1 MALKFFSRKL
11 QFVSILMYQ
20 NHAPLCNEKI
30 LSQRQKLFCF
40 LDNVL
45 FCYLMQHMCLQKKN
59 LISFNKENVNFLRR
73 DKNVKFFSAVEI
85 EIHREISRWKEE
97 LIRMVEMS

>member
-1 MALKFFSRKL
+1 MAERK
-11 QFVSILMYQ
+11 I
-20 NHAPLCNEKI
+20 
-30 LSQRQKLFCF
+30 
-40 LDNVL
+40 VL
-45 FCYLMQHMCLQKKN
+45 FFRQRIVLLFDATYVLTKKN

-73 DKNVKFFSAVEI
+73 DKNVEFFSAVEI